1 MYLFFCLTTWRG
13 LDADW
18 KEGGRSRS
26 EREHAARVDGEMAY
40 LQKEKCG
47 VKAVLFSLHSLDCSV
62 VRKAAFSFLHYALL
76 LFQCLHIFVIN
87 FFLNVFIAL
96 FHCSVSLFL
105 FQSAPCLFLIAP
117 QLVLFTG
124 VKDKGKRPHFGTTK
138 GSQNCSQ
145 GPC

>member
-1 MYLFFCLTTWRG
+1 MYLFFSLATWRG

-26 EREHAARVDGEMAY
+26 ERERAARVDREMAY

-62 VRKAAFSFLHYALL
+62 VRKVAFSFLHYTLI
-76 LFQCLHIFVIN
+76 QCLLIFDIN

-117 QLVLFTG
+117 QLVLFRG
-124 VKDKGKRPHFGTTK
+124 FKDKGKRPHFGTTK